1 MELELR
7 YFFPLLAPQ
16 DLFERYKHYHKVLIL
31 FITKT
36 LLYTGV
42 RVSELVKIKLS
53 DLDFERCQ
61 IRVNAG
67 KGSKDRIVPFP
78 VAFKEV
84 LVMHVEQMRPYESDV
99 LV

>member
-1 MELELR
+1 LELELR

-16 DLFERYKHYHKVLIL
+16 DLFERYKHCHKVLIL

-53 DLDFERCQ
+53 DLDFDAARFALTRAKEAKTGFFR
-61 IRVNAG
+61 
-67 KGSKDRIVPFP
+67 FP
-78 VAFKEV
+78 LRSRKFW
-84 LVMHVEQMRPYESDV
+84 
-99 LV
+99 

>member
-1 MELELR
+1 MLNCPKLDTVKNSCSSV
-7 YFFPLLAPQ
+7 YFI
-16 DLFERYKHYHKVLIL
+16 KGKVLIL

-67 KGSKDRIVPFP
+67 KGNKDRIVPFP